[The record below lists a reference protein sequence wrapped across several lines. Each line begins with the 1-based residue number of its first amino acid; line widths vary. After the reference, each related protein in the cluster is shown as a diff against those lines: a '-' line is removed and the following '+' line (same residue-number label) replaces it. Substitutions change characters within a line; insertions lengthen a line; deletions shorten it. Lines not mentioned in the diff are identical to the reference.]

1 MKRFIIAT
9 ALTLAAA
16 SSAMATTYGA
26 SATSAAPI
34 SSGMASDIRAFV
46 PNADLSN
53 LTVSQVGQFYGLFS
67 NSENLRAGE
76 NPAGAIKAILQQNG

>member
-16 SSAMATTYGA
+16 SSAMATSTQTTLPG
-26 SATSAAPI
+26 TLQFE
-34 SSGMASDIRAFV
+34 IRALV

-53 LTVSQVGQFYGLFS
+53 LTTAQVAQFYGLFS
-67 NSENLRAGE
+67 SSDNSGSGNDTAGQ
-76 NPAGAIKAILQQNG
+76 IRAILAQDS

>member
-16 SSAMATTYGA
+16 SSALAFSSVVDLPATTQVE
-26 SATSAAPI
+26 
-34 SSGMASDIRAFV
+34 IRALV

-53 LTVSQVGQFYGLFS
+53 LTVAQVARFNDLFS
-67 NSENLRAGE
+67 NSDLRRAGE
-76 NPAGAIKAILQQNG
+76 NPVGAVRAILALNN

>member
-26 SATSAAPI
+26 TSATGLPATKQVE
-34 SSGMASDIRAFV
+34 IRALV

-53 LTVSQVGQFYGLFS
+53 LSVSQLARFNDLFS
-67 NSENLRAGE
+67 NSDNLRAGE
-76 NPAGAIKAILQQNG
+76 NPAGAIRAILASNN

>member
-26 SATSAAPI
+26 PTTGSAPI
-34 SSGMASDIRAFV
+34 SSSMAFDIRSYV

-53 LTVSQVGQFYGLFS
+53 LTVSQVGQFYALFS
-67 NSENLRAGE
+67 KSENLRSGE
-76 NPAGAIKAILQQNG
+76 NPAGAIQVILQQNG

>member
-16 SSAMATTYGA
+16 SSALASGYSAGVPATTQVE
-26 SATSAAPI
+26 
-34 SSGMASDIRAFV
+34 IRALV

-53 LTVSQVGQFYGLFS
+53 LTVAQVARFNDLFS
-67 NSENLRAGE
+67 NSDLRRAGE
-76 NPAGAIKAILQQNG
+76 NPAGAVRAILALNN

>member
-16 SSAMATTYGA
+16 SSAMAT
-26 SATSAAPI
+26 P
-34 SSGMASDIRAFV
+34 SSYNTTLPSTMQFDIRTLV

-53 LTVSQVGQFYGLFS
+53 LTISQVGQFYGLFAS
-67 NSENLRAGE
+67 SDNLGAGD
-76 NPAGAIKAILQQNG
+76 NPAGAVRAILAHNS